1 MLRLVRG
8 LFFLVVFIILA
19 VLGAYFYLRMSLPK
33 LSGSLTVSGLQ
44 ESVEV
49 IRDQNAVPH
58 IYAKNQADAYFAL
71 GYVHAQDRLWQMEF
85 QRRVGAGRLSEVV
98 GEAALGTDKFLR
110 TLSVY
115 HYAEATIP
123 NLSAETRGILES
135 YIAGINA
142 FLGTKSG
149 FFTPLAPEFLVLR
162 HTPEPWMVADVLV
175 WQKMMAWDLSG
186 NWDDEVLRARMT
198 KELSPEQ
205 IAELWPPYPDDAP
218 IILPDFSA
226 LYKQLDLDTLWAT
239 SPKPEPPGAGSNN
252 WVLGGSKSAT
262 GQPLL
267 ANDPHLGLGAPS
279 LWYFAHLS
287 APGLEVMGATLP
299 GTPAVL
305 LGRTDK
311 IAWGFTNTG
320 PDVQDMF
327 LEQLNEAG
335 QYLTPDGYQDFE
347 TRQEIIKVKDKPD
360 VELTVRISRHGPM
373 ISDVNDSAKSAA
385 DVSGSLATSE
395 NKYGLAFAW
404 TALTE
409 DDLTLQAALNFNRAT
424 NWEEFVEAL
433 RDFQVPQQNIVYADV
448 AGNIGM
454 YAPAK
459 IPIRKSGDGMMPV
472 PGWTG
477 DYDWTGFVPFEEL
490 PHSYNPAS
498 GEIATANNKITP
510 DGYPYFIGND
520 WAEPYR
526 IKRITDLLGEVQKHS
541 LETFASIQHDQTSL
555 MAQEFLPYLRE
566 VEAQTGLEK
575 AAQAELLSWDGTMD
589 KDKAAPLIFSAWYR
603 ELAKLIYSDE
613 LGETFEDYYG
623 FHPLFVSDV
632 MAEKTK
638 TRWCDDTRTPAEES
652 CDFVGARAFK
662 EAIVYLSNT
671 YGNDVSKWQWGTA
684 HYAHSDHA
692 VLTNTLLG
700 RFFDIKIPNGGD
712 AFTVNAARFGIGNEE
727 PFKQTNGP
735 GYRALYDFS
744 NLDASLF
751 IHTTGQSGNPL
762 SSHYKDFAE
771 TWRDGR
777 YIPMTMKREDIQKGK
792 LGTLILNP

>member
-1 MLRLVRG
+1 MLHLVRG
-8 LFFLVVFIILA
+8 LFFLVVLLILA

-33 LSGSLTVSGLQ
+33 VSGSLTVPGLQ

-49 IRDQNAVPH
+49 TRDQNAVPH

-85 QRRVGAGRLSEVV
+85 QRRVGAGRLAEVV
-98 GEAALGTDKFLR
+98 GEAALETDKFLR

-123 NLSAETRGILES
+123 KLSAETRSVLES
-135 YIAGINA
+135 YVAGINA
-142 FLGTKSG
+142 FLQHKRG
-149 FFTPLAPEFLVLR
+149 PLPPEFLILR
-162 HTPEPWMVADVLV
+162 HTPEPWTVADVLV
-175 WQKMMAWDLSG
+175 WAKMMAWDLSG
-186 NWDDEVLRARMT
+186 NWDDEILRARMT
-198 KELSPEQ
+198 ERLTPEQ
-205 IAELWPPYPDDAP
+205 IAELWPPYPGDAP
-218 IILPDFSA
+218 IILPDFAA
-226 LYKQLDLDTLWAT
+226 LYKHLDFDALYAT

-252 WVLGGSKSAT
+252 WVLAGSKSVT
-262 GQPLL
+262 GKPLL

-299 GTPAVL
+299 GTPSVL

-320 PDVQDMF
+320 PDTQDMF
-327 LEQLNEAG
+327 LEQLSESG
-335 QYLTPDGYQDFE
+335 QYLTPDGYKDFE
-347 TRQEIIKVKDKPD
+347 TRKEVIKVKDKPD
-360 VELTVRISRHGPM
+360 IELTVRISRHGPI
-373 ISDVNDSAKSAA
+373 ISDVNESAQSAA
-385 DVSGSLATSE
+385 NASGSNYA
-395 NKYGLAFAW
+395 LAFAW
-404 TALTE
+404 TALR
-409 DDLTLQAALNFNRAT
+409 DDDFTLQASINMNHAG
-424 NWEEFVEAL
+424 NWEEFAKAL
-433 RDFQVPQQNIVYADV
+433 EDFHVPQQNIVYADV
-448 AGNIGM
+448 EGNIGF

-459 IPIRKSGDGMMPV
+459 IPVRKSGDGMMPV

-477 DYDWTGFVPFEEL
+477 EYDWTGFVPFAAL
-490 PHSYNPAS
+490 PNAYNP
-498 GEIATANNKITP
+498 IADEVVTANNKITP
-510 DGYPYFIGND
+510 DGYPHFLGND

-526 IKRITDLLGEVQKHS
+526 INRITQLLGQVQKHS

-566 VEAQTGLEK
+566 VEAETTVEK

-603 ELAKLIYSDE
+603 ELARLMYSDE

-632 MAEKTK
+632 LAEETK
-638 TRWCDDTRTPAEES
+638 IRWCDDTRTPAEES
-652 CDFVGARAFK
+652 CDFVEVKAFK
-662 EAIVYLSNT
+662 EAIVYLANT

-692 VLTNTLLG
+692 ILTSTPLG

-712 AFTVNAARFGIGNEE
+712 AFTINAARFGIGNKE
-727 PFKQTNGP
+727 PFTQTNGP

-751 IHTTGQSGNPL
+751 IHTTGQSGNRL
-762 SSHYKDFAE
+762 SGHYKDFAE

-777 YIPMTMKREDIQKGK
+777 YIPMTMNREDIQKGK
-792 LGTLILNP
+792 LGTLTLNPGEQ

>member
-1 MLRLVRG
+1 MLALVRG
-8 LFFLVVFIILA
+8 LFFLVVLLVLA
-19 VLGAYFYLRMSLPK
+19 VLGAYVYLRMSLPK
-33 LSGSLTVSGLQ
+33 TSGSLTLPGLQ

-49 IRDQNAVPH
+49 TRDLNAVPH
-58 IYAKNQADAYFAL
+58 IYAKNKADAYFAL

-85 QRRVGAGRLSEVV
+85 QRRVGAGRLAEVV
-98 GEAALGTDKFLR
+98 GEAALETDKFLR

-115 HYAEATIP
+115 YYAEATIP
-123 NLSAETRGILES
+123 NLSTETKGVLES
-135 YIAGINA
+135 YVAGVNSY
-142 FLGTKSG
+142 LQTKRG
-149 FFTPLAPEFLVLR
+149 PLSPEFLMLR
-162 HTPEPWMVADVLV
+162 HTPEPWKVADVLV
-175 WQKMMAWDLSG
+175 WAKMMAWDLSG

-198 KELSPEQ
+198 EVLSPEQ
-205 IAELWPPYPDDAP
+205 IAELWPPYPGDAP

-226 LYKQLDLDTLWAT
+226 LYQHLDFDALYAVA
-239 SPKPEPPGAGSNN
+239 PKPEPPGAGSNN
-252 WVLGGSKSAT
+252 WVLAGSKTVT

-267 ANDPHLGLGAPS
+267 ANDPHLSLGAPS

-299 GTPAVL
+299 GTPSVL

-320 PDVQDMF
+320 PDTQDMF
-327 LEQLNEAG
+327 LEQLSGAG
-335 QYLTPDGYQDFE
+335 QYLTPEGYKDFE
-347 TRQEIIKVKDKPD
+347 TRQEIIKVKGEEDI
-360 VELTVRISRHGPM
+360 ELTVRISRHGPI
-373 ISDVNDSAKSAA
+373 ISDVNKDAQSAA
-385 DVSGSLATSE
+385 NTSGTNYA
-395 NKYGLAFAW
+395 LAFAW
-404 TALTE
+404 TALT
-409 DDLTLQAALNFNRAT
+409 DDDFTLQASINMNHAT
-424 NWEEFVEAL
+424 NWEEFSNAL
-433 RDFQVPQQNIVYADV
+433 RDFHVPQQNIVYADV
-448 AGNIGM
+448 EGNIGF

-459 IPIRKSGDGMMPV
+459 IPVRKSGDGMMPV

-477 DYDWTGFVPFEEL
+477 EYDWTGFVPFEVL
-490 PHSYNPAS
+490 PNAYNP
-498 GEIATANNKITP
+498 IAHEVVTANNKITP
-510 DGYPYFIGND
+510 DGYPHFLGND

-526 IKRITDLLGEVQKHS
+526 IERITELLGQVQKHS

-566 VEAQTGLEK
+566 VEAETTAEK

-589 KDKAAPLIFSAWYR
+589 KDKAAPLIFAAWYR
-603 ELAKLIYSDE
+603 ELARLLYSDE

-623 FHPLFVSDV
+623 FHPLYVSDV
-632 MAEKTK
+632 LSGEAK

-652 CDFVGARAFK
+652 CEFVEVKAFK

-671 YGNDVSKWQWGTA
+671 YSNDVSKWQWGTA

-692 VLTNTLLG
+692 ILTNSPLG

-727 PFKQTNGP
+727 PFTQTNGP
-735 GYRALYDFS
+735 GYRALYDLS

-777 YIPMTMKREDIQKGK
+777 YIPMTMNREDIQKGK

>member
-8 LFFLVVFIILA
+8 LFFLVVFLILA
-19 VLGAYFYLRMSLPK
+19 VLAAYFYLRMSLPK
-33 LSGSLTVSGLQ
+33 LSGSLSVPGLQ
-44 ESVEV
+44 DSVE
-49 IRDQNAVPH
+49 ITRDQHAVPH
-58 IYAKNQADAYFAL
+58 IYAKSQADAYFAL

-85 QRRVGAGRLSEVV
+85 QRRVGAGRLAEVV

-123 NLSAETRGILES
+123 NLSVETRGVLES
-135 YIAGINA
+135 YVAGINA
-142 FLGTKSG
+142 YLQNKSG
-149 FFTPLAPEFLVLR
+149 PLPPEFLVLR
-162 HTPEPWMVADVLV
+162 HIPEPWTVTDVLV
-175 WQKMMAWDLSG
+175 WGKMMAWDLSG

-198 KELSPEQ
+198 ERLTPEQ
-205 IAELWPPYPDDAP
+205 IAELWPPYPGDAP

-226 LYKQLDLDTLWAT
+226 LYKGLDLDALWAT

-252 WVLGGSKSAT
+252 WVLAGSKSVT

-267 ANDPHLGLGAPS
+267 ANDPHLGLGVPS

-287 APGLEVMGATLP
+287 APDLEVMGATLP

-327 LEQLNEAG
+327 LEQLNDAG

-347 TRQEIIKVKDKPD
+347 IRSEVIKVKDKPD
-360 VELTVRISRHGPM
+360 VALNVRISRHGPV
-373 ISDVNDSAKSAA
+373 ISDVSESSRDAA
-385 DVSGSLATSE
+385 DASGNNYA
-395 NKYGLAFAW
+395 LAFAW
-404 TALTE
+404 TALSD
-409 DDLTLQAALNFNRAT
+409 DDLTLQAVFKFNQAT
-424 NWEEFVEAL
+424 NWEEFSNAL
-433 RDFQVPQQNIVYADV
+433 QDFHVPQQNIVYADV
-448 AGNIGM
+448 NGNIGF

-459 IPIRKSGDGMMPV
+459 IPVRKSGDGTMPV

-477 DYDWTGFVPFEEL
+477 EYDWTGFVPFEEL
-490 PHSYNPAS
+490 PHVYNPES
-498 GEIATANNKITP
+498 SEVVTANNKIVP
-510 DGYPYFIGND
+510 EGYRYFLGND

-526 IKRITDLLGEVQKHS
+526 INRITELLGQVQKHS

-555 MAQEFLPYLRE
+555 MAREFLPYLRE
-566 VEAQTGLEK
+566 VAAETTLEK
-575 AAQAELLSWDGTMD
+575 AAQAELLSWDGVMD

-603 ELAKLIYSDE
+603 ELAKLMYSDE
-613 LGETFEDYYG
+613 LAETFEDYYG

-632 MAEKTK
+632 LAEKTK
-638 TRWCDDTRTPAEES
+638 TPWCDDTRTPAEES
-652 CDFVGARAFK
+652 CDFIEVKAFK
-662 EAIVYLSNT
+662 EAVVYLST
-671 YGNDVSKWQWGTA
+671 TFGDDVSKWQWGNA

-692 VLTNTLLG
+692 VLTNTPLG

-727 PFKQTNGP
+727 PFTQTNGP

-762 SSHYKDFAE
+762 SGHYKDFAE

-792 LGTLILNP
+792 LGTLRLNP